1 MEGPKLSKE
10 EEEKI
15 AEQVDEALTKN
26 YEEGEAAKKAAAE
39 KEKKETKEETE
50 KEGEPEPKSDYSNFI
65 FQLLLILSGTSLIL
79 HFTWTYLLK
88 TYTSTTSLLLTT
100 N

>member
-65 FQLLLILSGTSLIL
+65 FQLLLITSGTSLIL
-79 HFTWTYLLK
+79 HQILTYRS
-88 TYTSTTSLLLTT
+88 TMCSSTTFLLLTT

>member
-65 FQLLLILSGTSLIL
+65 FQLLLSGTSLIL
-79 HFTWTYLLK
+79 HQVLTYRPSMCR
-88 TYTSTTSLLLTT
+88 STTSLF
-100 N
+100 